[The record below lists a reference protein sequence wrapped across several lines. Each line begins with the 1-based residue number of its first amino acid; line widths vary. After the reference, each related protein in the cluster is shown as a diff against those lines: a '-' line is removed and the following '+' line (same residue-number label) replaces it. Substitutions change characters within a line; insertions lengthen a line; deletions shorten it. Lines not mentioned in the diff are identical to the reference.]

1 MTVTFTDG
9 EAYPGT
15 VDAVNDRGL
24 PHCPSRW
31 LHTIKYDDGDTNPC
45 NTDNVAFKDLMHTG
59 ADIEEKANP
68 GWAAGILQAIRRSGG
83 TRRWFMH
90 YPSESVQKSAG
101 YFHDLKEAN
110 YGVPAV
116 SEPHRCWVL
125 LKTLRPDPTE
135 D

>member
-1 MTVTFTDG
+1 MNST
-9 EAYPGT
+9 
-15 VDAVNDRGL
+15 
-24 PHCPSRW
+24 S
-31 LHTIKYDDGDTNPC
+31 
-45 NTDNVAFKDLMHTG
+45 
-59 ADIEEKANP
+59 
-68 GWAAGILQAIRRSGG
+68 SGG
-83 TRRWFMH
+83 TRRWFVH

-125 LKTLRPDPTE
+125 LKTPRPDPTE